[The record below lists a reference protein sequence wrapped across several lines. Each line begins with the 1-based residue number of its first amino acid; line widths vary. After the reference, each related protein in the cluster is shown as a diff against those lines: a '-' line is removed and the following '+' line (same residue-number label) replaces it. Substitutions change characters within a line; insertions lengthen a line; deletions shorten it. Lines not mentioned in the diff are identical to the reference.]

1 MKERKDEIRHYTRA
15 QDGLMRLL
23 AWREMMMMTRAQNFF
38 FILNKD

>member
-23 AWREMMMMTRAQNFF
+23 AWREMMMMHAQNLF
-38 FILNKD
+38 LYPK